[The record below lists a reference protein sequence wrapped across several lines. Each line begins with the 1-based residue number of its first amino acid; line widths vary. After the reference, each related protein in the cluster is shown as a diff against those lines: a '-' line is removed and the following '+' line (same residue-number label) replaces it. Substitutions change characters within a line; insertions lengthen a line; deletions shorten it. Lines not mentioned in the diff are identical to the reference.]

1 MNLNEIMAKEKQ
13 EKKSPTNEAQELSEL
28 MSETRKLNELM
39 KSYIQV
45 AMDKETMNQQTVLK
59 EMEAIEKT
67 SQQAQEAMLSILQ
80 QQKNSS
86 DDQLRR
92 MHEVSE
98 GYLSQMHE
106 QEQLSKRKLEQL
118 NAEIIANT
126 KEGLNHIDEKTAGL
140 VAKIQGDID
149 ETFEKME
156 TTIER
161 LDRKISFTNF
171 KDKAEAALPIALI
184 ASVLTLFGYRV
195 LQFILGFF

>member
-1 MNLNEIMAKEKQ
+1 MNLNEIMEQEKQ
-13 EKKSPTNEAQELSEL
+13 GKQSAVNEPQELSEL

-59 EMEAIEKT
+59 EMEAIETT
-67 SQQAQEAMLSILQ
+67 SKAAQEAMLSILQ

-98 GYLSQMHE
+98 GYLAQMHE

-118 NAEIIANT
+118 NAQIVANT
-126 KEGLNHIDEKTAGL
+126 KEGLNHLDEKTEGL

-149 ETFEKME
+149 ATFEKME
-156 TTIER
+156 TTVER
-161 LDRKISFTNF
+161 LDRKISFTDF
-171 KDKAEAALPIALI
+171 KDKAQAALPTALI
-184 ASVLTLFGYRV
+184 ASVITWGGYGI